1 MTGFEDRE
9 KGFERKFEHD
19 QELTFQARARRNH
32 MLGIWAAKHLG
43 LSGAAAE
50 EYAKE
55 VIAAG
60 LKPPGDRSVVDKV
73 TADFAAK
80 GVALDAR
87 RVRFELNQFYA
98 EAKKQFGLKI

>member
-9 KGFERKFEHD
+9 KGFERKFERD
-19 QELTFQARARRNH
+19 QELTFQARARRNNL
-32 MLGIWAAKHLG
+32 LGMWAAKHLG

-50 EYAKE
+50 DYAKE

-60 LKPPGDRSVVDKV
+60 LKPPGDRSVVEKV
-73 TADFAAK
+73 AADFAAK
-80 GVALDAR
+80 GVAIDAR

-98 EAKKQFGLKI
+98 EAKKHFGIRP